1 MASHYHFDIFK
12 HFVYVCCNADLHSSL
27 AYQDQVWYQQNV
39 YIKSVSRDTIIICNY
54 EEVYK
59 ESLTRYFHDD
69 PGHISRYM
77 LPIISLATIRL
88 LIE

>member
-1 MASHYHFDIFK
+1 MSTNHGEATTLRLILISGTFSPLKLFL
-12 HFVYVCCNADLHSSL
+12 FSS
-27 AYQDQVWYQQNV
+27 YQL
-39 YIKSVSRDTIIICNY
+39 RIILCKY

-59 ESLTRYFHDD
+59 ESLTRYFHDN

-88 LIE
+88 VVE

>member
-1 MASHYHFDIFK
+1 MHLFKEIPNNHGEATTSRLILISGNIPPYKSCFHFPSFQ
-12 HFVYVCCNADLHSSL
+12 L
-27 AYQDQVWYQQNV
+27 
-39 YIKSVSRDTIIICNY
+39 RTILCNY

-77 LPIISLATIRL
+77 LPIISLTTIRL
-88 LIE
+88 LVE